1 MNLFGDDGFAKCS
14 FCGKTRDQVFK
25 LIAGRAGYICDGCV
39 ELCNEI
45 IAEEEDKLGKRGDGV
60 SKKLLKP
67 AEIKKILDEYVIGQD
82 KAKKALAVAVYNHY
96 KRIEYIEK
104 PDKGGK
110 GHRRHKDDSEVELQ
124 KSNVLLIGPT
134 GSGKTYLAQILA
146 KILNVPLAIADAT
159 SLTEAGYVGED
170 VENILLKLIQ
180 SADGNVK
187 KAEQGI
193 IYIDE
198 IDKIS
203 RKSENPS
210 ITRDVSG
217 EGVQQALLKMLEG
230 TIANVPPN
238 GGRKH
243 PQQEFIQ
250 IDTTNILFICG
261 GAFDGIEKI
270 IEERVKDQSIGF
282 RANVKTR
289 KQKDEENIISKVMP
303 EDLLKFGLIPELIG
317 RLPVTVPLHPLTEEM
332 LTTIL
337 TVPKNAIVK
346 QYKKMFSFEGVDLE
360 ITDEA
365 LKYIAGKAQEMKTG
379 ARALRSIIEDFM
391 LDAMYE
397 TPSMK
402 GVAKCIITEKAAKK
416 EEKPEYV
423 MAKPHEK
430 AAAKREP
437 KEKGA

>member
-1 MNLFGDDGFAKCS
+1 
-14 FCGKTRDQVFK
+14 
-25 LIAGRAGYICDGCV
+25 
-39 ELCNEI
+39 
-45 IAEEEDKLGKRGDGV
+45 
-60 SKKLLKP
+60 
-67 AEIKKILDEYVIGQD
+67 
-82 KAKKALAVAVYNHY
+82 
-96 KRIEYIEK
+96 
-104 PDKGGK
+104 
-110 GHRRHKDDSEVELQ
+110 
-124 KSNVLLIGPT
+124 
-134 GSGKTYLAQILA
+134 
-146 KILNVPLAIADAT
+146 
-159 SLTEAGYVGED
+159 
-170 VENILLKLIQ
+170 
-180 SADGNVK
+180 
-187 KAEQGI
+187 
-193 IYIDE
+193 
-198 IDKIS
+198 
-203 RKSENPS
+203 
-210 ITRDVSG
+210 
-217 EGVQQALLKMLEG
+217 MLEG

-437 KEKGA
+437 KEKGP